1 MRYRGEIDG
10 LRALA
15 VVPVIFFH
23 AGLDIFKGGFVGVD
37 VFFVI
42 SGYLITTIILNE
54 KEAGSFSIV
63 KFYERRARR
72 ILPALF
78 FVVIATI
85 PFAWVWLLPADMK
98 EYALSISAV
107 ATFVSNIFF
116 GKESG
121 YFSIAAELKPLLHTW
136 SLAVE
141 EQYYIFFPLF
151 VMAAWKYGKQKMALM
166 LAIIALLSLG
176 YAEWAAVYDPETAF
190 YILPTRAWELLIGV
204 LIAFYFVEKPNL
216 KSNDL
221 LGFLG
226 VALIVYAIITFDRN
240 TPFPSLYTLVPTVG
254 AALIILFASG
264 KSLVARAM
272 GNRVFV
278 GIGLISYS
286 AYLWHQP
293 LFAFARHKTANEP
306 SQELLYGLIIAS
318 LVLAYL
324 TWRFVEQP
332 FRDKQ
337 RFSAK
342 QIFKLSGYTGGALVA
357 FGLIISLSD
366 GYAGR
371 MNDNVELL
379 LSAAKDRNPRN
390 SECHFGPFSK
400 GRIENACILGD
411 ENNLKGALV
420 GDSHADAISHELEM
434 WAQANNIGIKSL
446 TVGSCPPAV
455 GVQQYLNGSP
465 SQCAQ
470 QNLAINEYLLAND
483 AIEFI
488 VTSSRLTAYLA
499 GKGFDNE
506 EGGHEKGAASAVLRP
521 WPQDTSLQAEGS
533 DDRAFLGILFKRTMQ
548 SYLDAGKKLIL
559 IYPVPEAGWNV
570 PRKMASQ
577 AFLGTDAGK
586 TFDTSYELFK
596 TRNKHAHKVLDD
608 LGDHPNIIR
617 ISPEGIF
624 CDTVVQGRCVV
635 DIGGHPLYADDDHL
649 NNFGAKF
656 IIDEVVKELEN

>member
-1 MRYRGEIDG
+1 MRYRAEIDG

-23 AGLDIFKGGFVGVD
+23 AGLDVFSGGFVGVD

-54 KEAGSFSIV
+54 KEAGTFSLV
-63 KFYERRARR
+63 NFYERRARR

-85 PFAWVWLLPADMK
+85 PFAWAWLLPADMK
-98 EYALSISAV
+98 EYSLSITAV

-141 EQYYIFFPLF
+141 EQYYIIFPLF

-166 LAIIALLSLG
+166 LTGIALLSLG

-204 LIAFYFVEKPNL
+204 LIAFYCVQKPDI
-216 KSNDL
+216 KSNDA

-226 VALIVYAIITFDRN
+226 LALIVYAIVTFDRN
-240 TPFPSLYTLVPTVG
+240 TPFPSLYTLVPTIG

-264 KSLVARAM
+264 TSFVARVM

-293 LFAFARHKTANEP
+293 LFALVRHKTANEP
-306 SQELLYGLIIAS
+306 SQELLYALIVAS
-318 LVLAYL
+318 MVLAYL
-324 TWRFVEQP
+324 TWRFVEKP

-342 QIFKLSGYTGGALVA
+342 QIFKLSGYTGGALIV
-357 FGLIISLSD
+357 FGLVVSLSD

-371 MNDNVELL
+371 ISDEVEIILA
-379 LSAAKDRNPRN
+379 AAKDRNPRN
-390 SECHFGPFSK
+390 SECHFEPFSK
-400 GRIENACILGD
+400 GRIENACILG
-411 ENNLKGALV
+411 NAKNVKGALV
-420 GDSHADAISHELEM
+420 GDSHADAISHELEL
-434 WAQANNIGIKSL
+434 WAQAEKIGIKSL

-455 GVQQYLNGSP
+455 GVQQYLKGSP
-465 SQCAQ
+465 TRCAQ
-470 QNLAINEYLLAND
+470 QNLAIHDYLLSDDSIN
-483 AIEFI
+483 FI
-488 VTSSRLTAYLA
+488 VISSRLTAYLA
-499 GKGFDNE
+499 GGGFDNH
-506 EGGHEKGAASAVLRP
+506 EGGVERGAASAVLRP
-521 WPQDTSLQAEGS
+521 WPKDTSLQAVGS
-533 DDRAFLGILFKRTMQ
+533 DDQKFLGGLFKKTIK
-548 SYLDAGKKLIL
+548 SYLNAGKKVVL

-577 AFLGTDAGK
+577 AFLGTDAGQS
-586 TFDTSYELFK
+586 FNTSYELFK
-596 TRNKHAHKVLDD
+596 TRNQAAIDVLDEI
-608 LGDHPNIIR
+608 GDHPNIIR
-617 ISPEGIF
+617 VSPEALF
-624 CDTVVQGRCVV
+624 CNSIVKGRCIVQ
-635 DIGGHPLYADDDHL
+635 IEGHPLYADDDHL

-656 IIDEVVKELEN
+656 VIEEVAKSLEE

>member
-1 MRYRGEIDG
+1 MRYRAEIDG

-15 VVPVIFFH
+15 VVPVMFFH

-54 KEAGSFSIV
+54 KDAGIFSIV
-63 KFYERRARR
+63 NFYERRARR

-85 PFAWVWLLPADMK
+85 PFAWLWLLPADMK
-98 EYALSISAV
+98 EYSLSITAV

-151 VMAAWKYGKQKMALM
+151 VMAMWKFGKQKMAWM
-166 LAIIALLSLG
+166 LAAIALLSLG
-176 YAEWAAVYDPETAF
+176 YAEWAVIYDPETAF

-204 LIAFYFVEKPNL
+204 LIAFYFVGKREV
-216 KSNDL
+216 KSNDA

-226 VALIVYAIITFDRN
+226 VALIVYAIIAFDRN

-286 AYLWHQP
+286 AYLCHQP
-293 LFAFARHKTANEP
+293 LFAFARHRTANEP
-306 SQELLYGLIIAS
+306 SQELLYLLIAAS

-324 TWRFVEQP
+324 TWRYVEKP

-342 QIFKLSGYTGGALVA
+342 QIFKLSGYTGGALIV
-357 FGLIISLSD
+357 FGLVISLSD

-371 MNDNVELL
+371 INDEVALI
-379 LSAAKDRNPRN
+379 LSAVKDNNPRN

-400 GRIENACILGD
+400 GRIESACILGD
-411 ENNLKGALV
+411 EKNLKGALV
-420 GDSHADAISHELEM
+420 GDSHADALSHELEM
-434 WAQANNIGIKSL
+434 WAQTKKLGIKSL
-446 TVGSCPPAV
+446 TITSCPSAV
-455 GVQQYLNGSP
+455 GVQQYQNGSP
-465 SQCAQ
+465 TRCAQ
-470 QNLAINEYLLAND
+470 QNLAIHDYVLSED
-483 AIEFI
+483 AIEFVVI
-488 VTSSRLTAYLA
+488 SSRLTAYLA
-499 GKGFDNE
+499 GTGYNNG
-506 EGGHEKGAASAVLRP
+506 EGGHERGRASVLRP
-521 WPQDTSLQAEGS
+521 WPQDASLQAEGS
-533 DDRAFLGILFKRTMQ
+533 DDRTFLGGRFKQTIK
-548 SYLDAGKKLIL
+548 SYLEAGKKVIL
-559 IYPVPEAGWNV
+559 IYPVPETGWNV
-570 PRKMASQ
+570 PRKMASPM
-577 AFLGTDAGK
+577 FIGTDVGK
-586 TFDTSYELFK
+586 TFDTSYEFFK
-596 TRNKHAHKVLDD
+596 TRNREAVKVLDD
-608 LGDHPNIIR
+608 IGDHPNVIR
-617 ISPEGIF
+617 IRPEALF
-624 CDTVVQGRCVV
+624 CNTIVEGRCVV
-635 DIGGHPLYADDDHL
+635 DIGGYPLYTDNNHL

-656 IIDEVVKELEN
+656 VIDEVAKALE

>member
-166 LAIIALLSLG
+166 LAVIALLSLG

-240 TPFPSLYTLVPTVG
+240 TPFQASTRWCPRWARPSLSSLHPANRWSPAQWVTGFLS
-254 AALIILFASG
+254 AL
-264 KSLVARAM
+264 
-272 GNRVFV
+272 
-278 GIGLISYS
+278 GLSV
-286 AYLWHQP
+286 
-293 LFAFARHKTANEP
+293 TAP
-306 SQELLYGLIIAS
+306 
-318 LVLAYL
+318 
-324 TWRFVEQP
+324 
-332 FRDKQ
+332 
-337 RFSAK
+337 
-342 QIFKLSGYTGGALVA
+342 IFGT
-357 FGLIISLSD
+357 
-366 GYAGR
+366 
-371 MNDNVELL
+371 NPCL
-379 LSAAKDRNPRN
+379 LS
-390 SECHFGPFSK
+390 H
-400 GRIENACILGD
+400 
-411 ENNLKGALV
+411 
-420 GDSHADAISHELEM
+420 
-434 WAQANNIGIKSL
+434 GIKR
-446 TVGSCPPAV
+446 P
-455 GVQQYLNGSP
+455 
-465 SQCAQ
+465 
-470 QNLAINEYLLAND
+470 
-483 AIEFI
+483 
-488 VTSSRLTAYLA
+488 TS
-499 GKGFDNE
+499 
-506 EGGHEKGAASAVLRP
+506 RP
-521 WPQDTSLQAEGS
+521 KNCFMVSS
-533 DDRAFLGILFKRTMQ
+533 
-548 SYLDAGKKLIL
+548 
-559 IYPVPEAGWNV
+559 
-570 PRKMASQ
+570 
-577 AFLGTDAGK
+577 
-586 TFDTSYELFK
+586 
-596 TRNKHAHKVLDD
+596 
-608 LGDHPNIIR
+608 
-617 ISPEGIF
+617 
-624 CDTVVQGRCVV
+624 
-635 DIGGHPLYADDDHL
+635 
-649 NNFGAKF
+649 
-656 IIDEVVKELEN
+656 

>member
-1 MRYRGEIDG
+1 VRYRAEIDG

-15 VVPVIFFH
+15 VVPVMFFH

-54 KEAGSFSIV
+54 KDAGIFSIV
-63 KFYERRARR
+63 NFYERRARR

-85 PFAWVWLLPADMK
+85 PFAWLWLLPVDMK
-98 EYALSISAV
+98 EYSLSITAV

-151 VMAAWKYGKQKMALM
+151 VMAMWKFGKQKMAWM
-166 LAIIALLSLG
+166 LAAIALLSLG
-176 YAEWAAVYDPETAF
+176 YAEWAVIYDPETAF

-204 LIAFYFVEKPNL
+204 LIAFYFVGKREV
-216 KSNDL
+216 KSNDA

-226 VALIVYAIITFDRN
+226 VALIVYAIIAFDRN

-293 LFAFARHKTANEP
+293 LFAFARHRTANEP
-306 SQELLYGLIIAS
+306 SQELLYLLIAAS

-324 TWRFVEQP
+324 TWRYVEKP
-332 FRDKQ
+332 FRDKR

-342 QIFKLSGYTGGALVA
+342 QIFKLSGYTGSALIV
-357 FGLIISLSD
+357 FGLVISLSD

-371 MNDNVELL
+371 INDNVALI
-379 LSAAKDRNPRN
+379 LSAAKDTNPRN

-400 GRIENACILGD
+400 GRIESACILGD
-411 ENNLKGALV
+411 EKNLKGALV
-420 GDSHADAISHELEM
+420 GDSHADALSHELEM
-434 WAQANNIGIKSL
+434 WAQTKKLGIKSL

-455 GVQQYLNGSP
+455 GVQQYINGSP
-465 SQCAQ
+465 TQCAQ
-470 QNLAINEYLLAND
+470 QNLSIHDALISDD

-488 VTSSRLTAYLA
+488 VISSRLTAYLA
-499 GKGFDNE
+499 GSGFNNE
-506 EGGHEKGAASAVLRP
+506 EGGLEKRPASTVLRP
-521 WPQDTSLQAEGS
+521 WPKDTSLQVEGS
-533 DDRAFLGILFKRTMQ
+533 DDQKFLGSLFQQTVK
-548 SYLDAGKKLIL
+548 SYLGAGKKVVLV
-559 IYPVPEAGWNV
+559 YPVPEAGWNV
-570 PRKMASQ
+570 PRKLASQ
-577 AFLGTDAGK
+577 AFIGTDPDK

-596 TRNKHAHKVLDD
+596 TRNQVAIKVLD
-608 LGDHPNIIR
+608 GIANHPNIIR
-617 ISPEGIF
+617 ISPEALF
-624 CDTVVQGRCVV
+624 CNTIVEGRCIV
-635 DIGGHPLYADDDHL
+635 DIDRHPLYADDDHL

-656 IIDEVVKELEN
+656 VIDEVAKALE